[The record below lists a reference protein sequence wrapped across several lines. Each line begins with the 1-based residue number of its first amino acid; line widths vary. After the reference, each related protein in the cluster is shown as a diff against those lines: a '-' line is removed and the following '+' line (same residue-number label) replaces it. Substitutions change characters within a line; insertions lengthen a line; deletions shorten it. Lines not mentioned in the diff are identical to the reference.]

1 MEEGGGGG
9 GGGGGADE
17 IAADA
22 VPDEQADTQED
33 TQRDHS
39 REREGIEENEAFE
52 RAMRD
57 GDMEDA
63 RTETRPEAE
72 ERIAMELGIA
82 ESLMEA
88 SGGEARLHNTKDEA
102 VSVQAANQ

>member
-1 MEEGGGGG
+1 MDLEGGN
-9 GGGGGADE
+9 
-17 IAADA
+17 A
-22 VPDEQADTQED
+22 VDSASIPDEQADTQED

-72 ERIAMELGIA
+72 ERIAMELA
-82 ESLMEA
+82 MSES
-88 SGGEARLHNTKDEA
+88 
-102 VSVQAANQ
+102 